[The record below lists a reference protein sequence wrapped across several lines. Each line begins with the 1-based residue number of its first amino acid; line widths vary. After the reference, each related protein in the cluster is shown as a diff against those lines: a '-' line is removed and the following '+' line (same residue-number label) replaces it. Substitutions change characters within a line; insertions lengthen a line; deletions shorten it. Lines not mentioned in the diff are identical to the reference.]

1 MEAEMDEPLE
11 TRTWFAVC
19 GDPRSDIEWRIK
31 ELNAA
36 LAVEKD
42 LLYLMKNANL
52 AKEDA
57 KFKEYMVWYEQ
68 IRAGKLKLR
77 ETLEETIKEDNFFQY
92 ELGNTLVNYTLA
104 ICGKITAP
112 ALPNLKFWAPTC
124 ALLKQDKYQGLE
136 HTSLMT
142 KGLSQ
147 FKLLIQTQKQG
158 THKQRVKWWGTFIKS
173 TSPESAAA
181 GVPES
186 LETFKTNE
194 IVFKT
199 RVPEKETQSFLQE
212 YDSVPI
218 DEAYAYCTLKT
229 GFHGE
234 GIGSGMRHLLNNMF
248 RTFAHLMHR
257 PAEAYDRIASEDI
270 EYAQQKKHSNVH
282 KIVVKDVENLE
293 QKKLNSDNEEHV
305 EYIKKFVR
313 KHVYGNQNR
322 EKAPAKLAASLEPF
336 NSLQGYNEKYAEQAK
351 QSIFVFEEATRRTL
365 LNLSLYSGAD
375 IEKGIDA
382 FLATDQPD
390 AESRKQKMQM
400 LGTLLLSLMQTFH
413 KVRHEENLP
422 HVRKCL
428 LNYVTEIDHWPGSC
442 SATTYEDFMARIKQ
456 VYEIEGLGAIQW
468 ERVAR
473 DVYCNMLLPFVTN
486 EHLCDIFCKS
496 TDDLFQVFK
505 WYFDPNENERT
516 ALSWRSF
523 GQIPPNPQPGVSQ
536 ARKPLTN
543 YPGNKTWCELALQH
557 NVWQLLPLIAGR
569 VVVHEDTRMLLDPTP
584 QDLYDVLGGT
594 IFKGDSRYLKPLH
607 VAVYYGNV
615 ETVRWILSTVET
627 QTWNDIYEMKRNNEN
642 REQFE
647 RVYLEPWQVL
657 LRLLDAGKVQTYHG
671 EKCEE
676 TPLLVACKRHA
687 TKGMRGD
694 KAIYYEIVKMLLDAK
709 ANAGKELKV
718 ISNNGVETHTT
729 PLTYVQEQDDTDI
742 EQLME
747 QYSTKKSVY
756 GRKASS
762 FGAGARPYT
771 RLPLLPRTVVP
782 NAAGAQHDTPLPLK
796 PRTVDPNAAGV
807 PAPTTAQEQA
817 L

>member
-1 MEAEMDEPLE
+1 HMVLVYVGGGAPNPNSKRQHFTALMELIPHFKIVSYDVNRAQFEENEHTKGRFHVVQKMLDESEIQLLKNTMEAEMQEPLA

-42 LLYLMKNANL
+42 LLYLMKDANL
-52 AKEDA
+52 AKHDA
-57 KFKEYMVWYEQ
+57 KFKQYMEWYER

-77 ETLEETIKEDNFFQY
+77 ETLEETIKQDNFFQY

-112 ALPNLKFWAPTC
+112 ALPNLKFWAPAC

-147 FKLLIQTQKQG
+147 FLLLIQTQRQDM
-158 THKQRVKWWGTFIKS
+158 HKQRVKWWGTFIKP
-173 TSPESAAA
+173 TSPASAAA

-199 RVPEKETQSFLQE
+199 LVPEKHTQSFLQE

-234 GIGSGMRHLLNNMF
+234 GIGSGMRHMLSNMF
-248 RTFAHLMHR
+248 RKFAHLMHR
-257 PAEAYDRIASEDI
+257 PTDEYDRITSEDI

-282 KIVVKDVENLE
+282 KIVVTDVEDLE
-293 QKKLNSDNEEHV
+293 QKKLNPDNEEHV
-305 EYIKKFVR
+305 KFIKEFVC
-313 KHVYGNQNR
+313 KHVYGNQER
-322 EKAPAKLAASLEPF
+322 EKALATLAASLEPF
-336 NSLQGYNEKYAEQAK
+336 NSLQGYNRQYAEQAK

-365 LNLSLYSGAD
+365 LNLSLYSSAD

-382 FLATDQPD
+382 FLATDEVYT
-390 AESRKQKMQM
+390 ESTKQKMQM

-422 HVRKCL
+422 HVRECL
-428 LNYVTEIDHWPGSC
+428 LKYVTKIDHWPGSC
-442 SATTYEDFMARIKQ
+442 SATTYNDFMARIEQ
-456 VYEIEGLGAIQW
+456 VYKIKDSGAIQW

-486 EHLCDIFCKS
+486 KRLCDIFCKS
-496 TDDLFQVFK
+496 TDDLFHVFK
-505 WYFDPNENERT
+505 WYFDPNANERT

-523 GQIPPNPQPGVSQ
+523 GQIPPNTQPGVSQ

-569 VVVHEDTRMLLDPTP
+569 VVGREGTRELQDPTP

-594 IFKGDSRYLKPLH
+594 FSKGDSQYLKPLH
-607 VAVYYGNV
+607 IAVYYGNV
-615 ETVRWILSTVET
+615 ETVHWILSKVQT
-627 QTWNDIYEMKRNNEN
+627 QTWNDIYEMKRNKEN
-642 REQFE
+642 GGQFD
-647 RVYLEPWQVL
+647 RVDLEPWKVR
-657 LRLLDAGKVQTYHG
+657 LRLLDAGKLQTYDG

-676 TPLLVACKRHA
+676 TPLLVACKKHA
-687 TKGMRGD
+687 TEDMQD
-694 KAIYYEIVKMLLDAK
+694 VKAIYYKIVQMLLDAN

-718 ISNNGVETHTT
+718 ISNNG
-729 PLTYVQEQDDTDI
+729 
-742 EQLME
+742 
-747 QYSTKKSVY
+747 
-756 GRKASS
+756 
-762 FGAGARPYT
+762 
-771 RLPLLPRTVVP
+771 
-782 NAAGAQHDTPLPLK
+782 
-796 PRTVDPNAAGV
+796 
-807 PAPTTAQEQA
+807 
-817 L
+817 